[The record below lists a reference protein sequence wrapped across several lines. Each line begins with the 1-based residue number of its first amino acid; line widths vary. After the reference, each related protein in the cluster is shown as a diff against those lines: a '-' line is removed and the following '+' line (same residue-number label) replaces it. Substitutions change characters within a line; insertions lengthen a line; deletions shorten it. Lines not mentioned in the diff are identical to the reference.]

1 MLITNKNTTQFGLQ
15 KRTIGARLRL
25 GSVSIRFVL
34 IAILAVV
41 TLFYLTQ
48 STQSATKNY
57 KIRELEDEQNKLQ
70 QEQERLEVEVIR
82 LKSLNEI
89 KNSTQN
95 LNMEEVKQLNYLEDP
110 NKPVATERK

>member
-1 MLITNKNTTQFGLQ
+1 MLVTNKNTIRFGLQ
-15 KRTIGARLRL
+15 KRTIGQRLRL
-25 GSVSIRFVL
+25 GPTSVRFVL
-34 IAILAVV
+34 IAILAIVA
-41 TLFYLTQ
+41 LFYLTQ

-57 KIRELEDEQNKLQ
+57 KIRELEDKKNQLE
-70 QEQERLEVEVIR
+70 QEQERLGVEVIR